1 MSIISFE
8 ISKAFPKEE
17 IYSLTEGQP
26 PEINLYNEKN
36 NGLSILK
43 IIDKNLATS
52 VHDISSGGLI
62 VALSEMSIGSSY
74 GVKIEKPRKLTN
86 LIKYFFGEDQSRYI
100 IEVDKNNLDKTE
112 KILKDDNIYY
122 ENIGS
127 TQKDFFEVKDEFK
140 IEIKELYKLNNK
152 WYNNF

>member
-1 MSIISFE
+1 
-8 ISKAFPKEE
+8 
-17 IYSLTEGQP
+17 
-26 PEINLYNEKN
+26 
-36 NGLSILK
+36 
-43 IIDKNLATS
+43 
-52 VHDISSGGLI
+52 
-62 VALSEMSIGSSY
+62 MSIGSSY